1 MTTPAR
7 GRAAATALDADL
19 ARSVRRTAYMRQ
31 GFYVVVLLVALA
43 GQVSGAV
50 ETLHMPLAAAIP
62 AVAALELGGIVVL
75 ANADVRRRLGESALA
90 SRILSVAI
98 AAGAVAFNWLAHANH
113 LLGGFFAG
121 MSALGYLVWLMHTEN
136 QRRDRLRATGQLA
149 AVTPAYEV
157 VGPWLAHPWLTRRA
171 RALAKAD
178 PTLGLYESLTAAR
191 AAVRRERRE
200 AAIASVLHRKI
211 RAAIKNKDTADIAVH
226 VYDLDEIA
234 ARLAAT
240 ADYAGL
246 TALIAVDLEPSR
258 LAPAAAEVAPQVA
271 PADLPDPDQP
281 HLLIAQLGTPV
292 EVAPDVAL
300 PAALP
305 QVIAAAPAAAEVA
318 PPAAIE
324 PAAATAK
331 TTVEPVADR
340 VRALAELVASG
351 DAPTARAVAR
361 ILGTDN
367 LPHVS
372 RTLREATTTAT
383 NGGRTRVTRPG
394 DQRPTPAAPPPRPQR
409 ATREETHAR
418 HTSRPAG
425 APPLEAST
433 GEATPADHR
442 AGDPGRAVGGPP
454 RTRRPQ
460 QQEPDGPGPD
470 GG

>member
-1 MTTPAR
+1 MTSPAR

-19 ARSVRRTAYMRQ
+19 ARQVRRTAYMRQ

-50 ETLHMPLAAAIP
+50 ETLHLPLLTAIP
-62 AVAALELGGIVVL
+62 AISALELGGVVVL

-98 AAGAVAFNWLAHANH
+98 AAGAVAFNWLTHADH

-157 VGPWLAHPWLTRRA
+157 VGHWLAHPWLTRRA

-178 PTLGLYESLTAAR
+178 PTLGLYESLAAAR

-200 AAIASVLHRKI
+200 AAIAAVLHRKI
-211 RAAIKNKDTADIAVH
+211 RRAVDPTTADIAVH
-226 VYDLDEIA
+226 VYDLAEIA

-240 ADYAGL
+240 ADYPGL

-258 LAPAAAEVAPQVA
+258 LAPTAAEVAPQVA
-271 PADLPDPDQP
+271 PAPLPDPDEP
-281 HLLIAQLGTPV
+281 HLLIAQLGV
-292 EVAPDVAL
+292 SAEVASDVAL

-305 QVIAAAPAAAEVA
+305 QVTATAPAAAEVA
-318 PPAAIE
+318 QPPAAE
-324 PAAATAK
+324 PATPAPKATAL
-331 TTVEPVADR
+331 PVADR
-340 VRALAELVASG
+340 ARQLADLVTSG
-351 DAPTARAVAR
+351 GRLTPATAAR

-367 LPHVS
+367 IPHVS
-372 RTLREATTTAT
+372 KTLREATTAAT
-383 NGGRTRVTRPG
+383 NGGPTRVTRPE
-394 DQRPTPAAPPPRPQR
+394 TPPPPPRPSR
-409 ATREETHAR
+409 SRREETSADDRDRPAR
-418 HTSRPAG
+418 TTPAPAHPVGDAGQQTSRPTVDGMAT
-425 APPLEAST
+425 AAAS
-433 GEATPADHR
+433 
-442 AGDPGRAVGGPP
+442 DPGASE
-454 RTRRPQ
+454 Q
-460 QQEPDGPGPD
+460 DG
-470 GG
+470 

>member
-1 MTTPAR
+1 MTSPAR

-50 ETLHMPLAAAIP
+50 ETLHLPLLTAIP
-62 AVAALELGGIVVL
+62 AISALELGGVVVL

-90 SRILSVAI
+90 SRILSGAI
-98 AAGAVAFNWLAHANH
+98 AVGAVAFNWLTHADH

-157 VGPWLAHPWLTRRA
+157 VGHWLAHPWLTRRA

-178 PTLGLYESLTAAR
+178 PTLGLYESLAAAR
-191 AAVRRERRE
+191 AAVWRERRE

-240 ADYAGL
+240 ADYPGL

-258 LAPAAAEVAPQVA
+258 LAPTAAEVAPQVA
-271 PADLPDPDQP
+271 PAPLPDPDEP
-281 HLLIAQLGTPV
+281 HLLIAQLGAPV
-292 EVAPDVAL
+292 EVASDVAL

-305 QVIAAAPAAAEVA
+305 QVTAAAPAAVEVA
-318 PPAAIE
+318 QPPAAA
-324 PAAATAK
+324 PVAATAK

-340 VRALAELVASG
+340 VRALVELVASG
-351 DAPTARAVAR
+351 EPPTARAVGR

-372 RTLREATTTAT
+372 RTLREATATAT
-383 NGGRTRVTRPG
+383 NGGPTRVTHP
-394 DQRPTPAAPPPRPQR
+394 QTPPPPPRPSR
-409 ATREETHAR
+409 SRREETSADDRDRPAR
-418 HTSRPAG
+418 TTPAPAHPVGDAGQQTSRPTVDGMAT
-425 APPLEAST
+425 AAAS
-433 GEATPADHR
+433 
-442 AGDPGRAVGGPP
+442 DPGAS
-454 RTRRPQ
+454 
-460 QQEPDGPGPD
+460 EPDG
-470 GG
+470 